1 MFDAFPFDE
10 WSEEITTFWTFGTE
24 GDLGTIIL
32 TILGV
37 LLMVGSLIQ
46 FVRLESRKLDEQT
59 AALRSALSA
68 AEETMATVTVTTTTI
83 TTD

>member
-37 LLMVGSLIQ
+37 LLMIGSLIQ

-59 AALRSALSA
+59 AALRRALA
-68 AEETMATVTVTTTTI
+68 TVEETSTTTVTVTTI
-83 TTD
+83 TTE